1 MNSLQAIHEERF
13 KDEPILNIAKPVH
26 FDDSFL
32 FEIGKPIVKTGSRRF
47 KVEHHFSDYDYA
59 ILDEDLDE
67 FFLKTKELGFKLI
80 ELNEHYSNNNK
91 LKNERSAKV
100 SLDLITLNFITY
112 RTTEALTVITKLNRY
127 MDNFT
132 KSLIKCKDT
141 RCMISE
147 DYIDNFM
154 TNKVLGIKEIEIDED
169 EDEIPFG

>member
-13 KDEPILNIAKPVH
+13 KDELISNIAKPVY

-47 KVEHHFSDYDYA
+47 EVENNFSDYDYA
-59 ILDEDLDE
+59 ILDEDLDK
-67 FFLKTKELGFKLI
+67 FFLKTKELGF
-80 ELNEHYSNNNK
+80 ECTQLNKHYSNTNR
-91 LKNERSAKV
+91 LKNERSARV

-112 RTTEALTVITKLNRY
+112 RTTEALTVIRKLNRY

-132 KSLIKCKDT
+132 KSLIKCKST
-141 RCMISE
+141 RCMIFE

-169 EDEIPFG
+169 EIPLG